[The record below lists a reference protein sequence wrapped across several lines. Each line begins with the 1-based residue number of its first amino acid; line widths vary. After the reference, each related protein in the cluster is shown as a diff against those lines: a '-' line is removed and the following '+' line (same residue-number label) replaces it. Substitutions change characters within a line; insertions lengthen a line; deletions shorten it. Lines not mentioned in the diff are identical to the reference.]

1 MVHQELVEL
10 RGLQELVG
18 HQVQV
23 ELQELMARQEQVEL
37 RGLQELVVR
46 RVQVEQVVLQGLP
59 VLQELVGHQ
68 VQAEQVVLQGLPVL
82 QELADFQVIYIEQ
95 HQILHYQFKQVVQV
109 LL

>member
-1 MVHQELVEL
+1 MVLL
-10 RGLQELVG
+10 ILLD
-18 HQVQV
+18 
-23 ELQELMARQEQVEL
+23 L
-37 RGLQELVVR
+37 LVVR
-46 RVQVEQVVLQGLP
+46 RVQVEQV